1 MRAIAAVGAQG
12 LALPVQH
19 LAKPA
24 RALAATLYT
33 VHGRPRPPLRTRWMT
48 RQKVVD
54 KQGIV
59 VGNVAVGHLQPA
71 EQRRA

>member
-24 RALAATLYT
+24 RALAATVHT
-33 VHGRPRPPLRTRWMT
+33 VHGRPRRPLWTRWMT

-54 KQGIV
+54 KQGLV
-59 VGNVAVGHLQPA
+59 VSNVAVGHLQPA

>member
-19 LAKPA
+19 LAKPV

-48 RQKVVD
+48 RRKVVD